1 MLLFEEKTELIIKC
15 FYKVYNVLGYGFLEK
30 VYENALLMELRKE
43 GLKCFQQYPITVY
56 YNEHEVGQYFSDI
69 IVGNEVIIEL
79 KAGEGGIIIEHE
91 LQLMNY
97 LKATEFEVGLILHF
111 GKKPTFKRK
120 VFTKNMTR

>member
-1 MLLFEEKTELIIKC
+1 MLLFEEKTALIIKC

-43 GLKCFQQYPITVY
+43 GLKCFRQSPITVY